1 MFFHLDKNSFL
12 KNIKSCL
19 TGDTKVEKCLKND
32 GKLAK
37 AIC

>member
-1 MFFHLDKNSFL
+1 MFFHLDKNSFFN
-12 KNIKSCL
+12 NIKSYL
-19 TGDTKVEKCLKND
+19 IGDTKVEKCLKND